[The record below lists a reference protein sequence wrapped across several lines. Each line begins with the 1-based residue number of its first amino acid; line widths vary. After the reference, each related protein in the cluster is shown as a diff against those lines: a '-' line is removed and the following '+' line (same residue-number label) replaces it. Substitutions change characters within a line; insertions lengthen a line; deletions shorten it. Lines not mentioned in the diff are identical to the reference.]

1 MSQNTLSPDLSMH
14 SSFLESPQSFQK
26 FAESR
31 SWEPGWLADFRKD
44 CWDSFSEL
52 PDHILKDE
60 RWRFSPRARFGI
72 SKIAGLADSKN
83 SLMLSQN
90 EIVDGVLLDLLDKL
104 ILDQP
109 HVLSALPEISGPD
122 LGADEFYHLTGAF
135 AETGFVLRA
144 DDCVTTSSPIVIE
157 HSEPELGKI
166 AFHHNLIELGAY
178 SEITLIEKF
187 TPNSQ
192 SPGGYISNLLKV
204 KLGEGAKLNRIV
216 IQNCSKDATL
226 MNMEN
231 FVIGKNANL
240 HTTSIHLG
248 CSQSRIESRG
258 ILKEPGA
265 HFEYGSAFLGKDE
278 QIFDQRTIQ
287 VHEAPH
293 CTSNLLCKNALRN
306 ESKSVFSGLIKVE
319 EDAQH
324 TDAYQTNRNLLLS
337 SQAEADSLPGLEI
350 LANEVKCSHGATT
363 SKIDPQELFYMKCRG
378 IAESEAEKLIA
389 LGFLSQSI
397 DTIPDEQTRELA
409 LEQLAQSFDS

>member
-144 DDCVTTSSPIVIE
+144 DDSVTTSSPIVIE

-226 MNMEN
+226 MNLEN

-265 HFEYGSAFLGKDE
+265 HFEYGSAFLGKNE

-287 VHEAPH
+287 IHEAPH

-319 EDAQH
+319 ENAQH

-350 LANEVKCSHGATT
+350 LANEVKCSHRATT
-363 SKIDPQELFYMKCRG
+363 SKIDPQELYYMKCRG

-397 DTIPDEQTRELA
+397 DTISDEQTHELA
-409 LEQLAQSFDS
+409 LELLAQSFDS

>member
-14 SSFLESPQSFQK
+14 SFSLESSQCFQA

-83 SLMLSQN
+83 SLIFGQN
-90 EIVDGVLLDLLDKL
+90 EIGDGVLLDLFDKL

-109 HVLSALPEISGPD
+109 RALSALPEISGPD

-135 AETGFVLRA
+135 AESGFVLRA
-144 DDCVTTSSPIVIE
+144 DESVTASSPIVIE

-192 SPGGYISNLLKV
+192 NPGGYISNLLKV

-216 IQNCSKDATL
+216 IQNCSNEATL
-226 MNMEN
+226 INLEN

-248 CSQSRIESRG
+248 CNQSRIESRG

-265 HFEYGSAFLGKDE
+265 HFEYGSAFLGKNE

-287 VHEAPH
+287 VHQAPH

-306 ESKSVFSGLIKVE
+306 EAKSVFSGLIKVE

-363 SKIDPQELFYMKCRG
+363 CKIDPQELFYMKCRG
-378 IAESEAEKLIA
+378 IPESEAEKLIA

-397 DTIPDEQTRELA
+397 DTISDEHAREIA

>member
-144 DDCVTTSSPIVIE
+144 DDSVTTSSPIVIE

-187 TPNSQ
+187 TPNRQ

-226 MNMEN
+226 MNLEN

-265 HFEYGSAFLGKDE
+265 HFEYGSAFLGKNE

-287 VHEAPH
+287 IHEAPH

-319 EDAQH
+319 ENAQH

-363 SKIDPQELFYMKCRG
+363 SKIDPQELYYMKCRG

-397 DTIPDEQTRELA
+397 DTISDEQTHELA
-409 LEQLAQSFDS
+409 LELLAQSFDS

>member
-144 DDCVTTSSPIVIE
+144 DDSVTTSSPIVIE

-226 MNMEN
+226 MNLEN

-265 HFEYGSAFLGKDE
+265 HFEYGSAFLGKNE

-287 VHEAPH
+287 IHEAPH

-319 EDAQH
+319 ENAQH

-363 SKIDPQELFYMKCRG
+363 SKIDPQELYYMKCRG

-397 DTIPDEQTRELA
+397 DTISDEQTHELA
-409 LEQLAQSFDS
+409 LELLAQSFDS